1 LEVSRLIRSL
11 FARTR
16 YRYISAAHFDSG
28 FQVDSTN
35 NSDIPDG
42 FFSNNTASSEVPVS
56 YARIKPYNL
65 YLYRITSSENLDVFV
80 MINPSQMKIPEKSIP
95 KIDVIFVIIL
105 LIATLS
111 TAFCVYQATRW
122 NGFQAVDFGDASKY
136 RTESVRAST
145 TANTQIIIDVQL
157 FTTWVDA
164 VSKGELVQAKFIRD
178 RFRKEFKPA
187 FEAWIAMA
195 NATNPIPPGSPFDLP
210 EYTLA
215 EYNESVLLEEKAT
228 AAFNEGKDAN
238 TNGDL
243 YISNTVL
250 FAIVLFFCG
259 IYSRWDSIRIRK
271 GILILTL
278 IVFAFALYSLGSL
291 LLKVGY
297 V

>member
-1 LEVSRLIRSL
+1 
-11 FARTR
+11 
-16 YRYISAAHFDSG
+16 
-28 FQVDSTN
+28 
-35 NSDIPDG
+35 
-42 FFSNNTASSEVPVS
+42 
-56 YARIKPYNL
+56 
-65 YLYRITSSENLDVFV
+65 
-80 MINPSQMKIPEKSIP
+80 MINPNELKIPKKGIP

-105 LIATLS
+105 LFATLS

-157 FTTWVDA
+157 FTSWVDA
-164 VSKGELVQAKFIRD
+164 VSKGEPIQAKFIRD
-178 RFRKEFKPA
+178 RFREEFKPA
-187 FEAWIAMA
+187 FEAWLATA
-195 NATNPIPPGSPFDLP
+195 NTTNPIPPGSPFDLP

-215 EYNESVLLEEKAT
+215 EYNESILLEEKAT
-228 AAFNEGKDAN
+228 AAFNDGKEAN

-278 IVFAFALYSLGSL
+278 IVFSFALYSLGSL

>member
-1 LEVSRLIRSL
+1 
-11 FARTR
+11 
-16 YRYISAAHFDSG
+16 
-28 FQVDSTN
+28 
-35 NSDIPDG
+35 
-42 FFSNNTASSEVPVS
+42 
-56 YARIKPYNL
+56 
-65 YLYRITSSENLDVFV
+65 
-80 MINPSQMKIPEKSIP
+80 MINPSQMKIPEKGIP
-95 KIDVIFVIIL
+95 RIDVVFVIVL

-122 NGFQAVDFGDASKY
+122 NGFQAIDFGDASKY

-157 FTTWVDA
+157 FTSWVDA
-164 VSKGELVQAKFIRD
+164 VSKGELTQAKFIRD
-178 RFRKEFKPA
+178 RFREEFKPA
-187 FEAWIAMA
+187 FETWLAKA
-195 NATNPIPPGSPFDLP
+195 NSTNPIPPGSPFDLP

-271 GILILTL
+271 GILVITL

>member
-1 LEVSRLIRSL
+1 
-11 FARTR
+11 
-16 YRYISAAHFDSG
+16 
-28 FQVDSTN
+28 
-35 NSDIPDG
+35 
-42 FFSNNTASSEVPVS
+42 
-56 YARIKPYNL
+56 
-65 YLYRITSSENLDVFV
+65 
-80 MINPSQMKIPEKSIP
+80 MINPSQMKIPEKGIP
-95 KIDVIFVIIL
+95 KIDVIFVIVL

-122 NGFQAVDFGDASKY
+122 NGFQAIDFGDASKY
-136 RTESVRAST
+136 RTESVRATT

-157 FTTWVDA
+157 FTSWVDA

-178 RFRKEFKPA
+178 RFREEFKPA
-187 FEAWIAMA
+187 FEAWLAKA
-195 NATNPIPPGSPFDLP
+195 NSTNPIPPGSPFELP

-271 GILILTL
+271 GILVLTL

-291 LLKVGY
+291 LLRVGY

>member
-1 LEVSRLIRSL
+1 
-11 FARTR
+11 
-16 YRYISAAHFDSG
+16 
-28 FQVDSTN
+28 
-35 NSDIPDG
+35 
-42 FFSNNTASSEVPVS
+42 
-56 YARIKPYNL
+56 
-65 YLYRITSSENLDVFV
+65 
-80 MINPSQMKIPEKSIP
+80 MINPSQMKIPEKGIP
-95 KIDVIFVIIL
+95 RIDVVFVIVL

-122 NGFQAVDFGDASKY
+122 NGFQAIDFGDASKY

-157 FTTWVDA
+157 FTSWVDA
-164 VSKGELVQAKFIRD
+164 VSKGELTQAKFIRD
-178 RFRKEFKPA
+178 RFREEFKPA
-187 FEAWIAMA
+187 FETWLAKA
-195 NATNPIPPGSPFDLP
+195 NSTNPIPSGSPFDLP

-271 GILILTL
+271 GILVITL